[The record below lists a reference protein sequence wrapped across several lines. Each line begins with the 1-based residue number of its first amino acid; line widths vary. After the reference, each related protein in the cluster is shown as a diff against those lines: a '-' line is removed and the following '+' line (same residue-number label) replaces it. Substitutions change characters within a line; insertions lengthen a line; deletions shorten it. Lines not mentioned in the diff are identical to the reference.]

1 MFVEGEVSLS
11 EFTAAVAIQNDA
23 VATAIAAAWEAVID
37 FTMNSRGVQSLAKQ
51 FKMMDTDGSGDL
63 DFEEL
68 GKGLAKCG
76 VRLTPREFRLFSH
89 SLDVSGDGKVIIQQM
104 FFVGAC

>member
-11 EFTAAVAIQNDA
+11 EFTAALAIQNDA